1 MPYDKEGKYYRIP
14 TYSKDSINKS
24 NMYKEF
30 TKSKTNAIT
39 YGTLSLVFSLATVLI
54 SFISILGLGFFPDSN
69 EDSIVF
75 ILFILI
81 FLFSFFTALIALGTG
96 ILGIF
101 KDFQNRTKAFIGTII
116 STAFLVTFIG
126 LLIISS
132 M

>member
-39 YGTLSLVFSLATVLI
+39 YGTLSLVLSLATVLI
-54 SFISILGLGFFPDSN
+54 SFISILGIVVFPDEESKAFLLFA
-69 EDSIVF
+69 F
-75 ILFILI
+75 ILCFAIFTSLI
-81 FLFSFFTALIALGTG
+81 SLGAG

-101 KDFQNRTKAFIGTII
+101 KDFGNRTRAFIGTII
-116 STAFLVTFIG
+116 STAFLVTIIG
-126 LLIISS
+126 LMIFG
-132 M
+132 